1 MFERNDNERNSHAI
15 LSTLLSRQVHQAY
28 QRQGVFFNYLM
39 SCHDLW
45 EQADTLVSRGNHTGK
60 STTSA
65 ISTKSILTEDF
76 STFADFF
83 IELDH
88 ENGPI
93 TLHSTLNCVV
103 KYVQAG
109 IQKLRRNVNIQ
120 RLERE

>member
-1 MFERNDNERNSHAI
+1 MPIQVIAP
-15 LSTLLSRQVHQAY
+15 STLPLMCNHDANGSNFCLQIHQAY

-45 EQADTLVSRGNHTGK
+45 EQADVLVAKGNHTGK
-60 STTSA
+60 LNRP
-65 ISTKSILTEDF
+65 IKPMKSRLKLSVT
-76 STFADFF
+76 DFF

-93 TLHSTLNCVV
+93 TLHSSLNNVV

-109 IQKLRRNVNIQ
+109 IQKLRRNVNM
-120 RLERE
+120 

>member
-1 MFERNDNERNSHAI
+1 MFGMSVVCLFKGRANGCFP
-15 LSTLLSRQVHQAY
+15 LSFQVHQAY

-45 EQADTLVSRGNHTGK
+45 EQADILVQKGSHTGK
-60 STTSA
+60 IKDIKRFQLFHLSF
-65 ISTKSILTEDF
+65 IV
-76 STFADFF
+76 DFF

-93 TLHSTLNCVV
+93 TLHSSLNNVV

-109 IQKLRRNVNIQ
+109 IQKLRRNVNM
-120 RLERE
+120 